1 MSKLVAVTAR
11 IGETPYAVTITD
23 TEGHQWLSDE
33 PPAAGGGGLGPT
45 PHQLLLA
52 SLGACTAMTLRMYA
66 LRKGWLLPA
75 VEVELQFNPDG
86 PPPAGGSDVRR
97 RISLRG
103 EFNAEQ
109 RARLLEI
116 ANACPLHKVLTG
128 EIRIATTLT

>member
-1 MSKLVAVTAR
+1 MSKLSAVTAR
-11 IGETPYAVTITD
+11 IGETPYVVTLSD
-23 TEGHQWLSDE
+23 SEGHQWLSDE
-33 PPAAGGGGLGPT
+33 PPAAGGGGRGPT

-66 LRKGWLLPA
+66 LRKGWPLPA
-75 VEVELQFNPDG
+75 VEVELQFNPGG
-86 PPPAGGSDVRR
+86 PPPAGGSDIRR

-103 EFNAEQ
+103 ELSAEQ

-128 EIRIATTLT
+128 EVRITTSLT